1 MTHVYLSLAYLLS
14 SILFIFSIRG
24 LASPE
29 TARRGNLLGMLGM
42 ALAVSVTMYS
52 PLVSD
57 YKWVLLVICLGGI
70 IGTWSALKVK
80 MTALPQM
87 IAAFNGLGGLSSVFI
102 AVAEIMAGADTY
114 LETSLGL
121 LIGAVAFSGSVIAF
135 AKLQGLMSARAV
147 IFPGQQLL
155 NLLLGLGVIA
165 VCVMFTLSGNHQLF
179 YILAA
184 LAIILGFLLVLPIGG
199 ADMPV
204 VISVLNAYSGWAA
217 VGIGFSLNN
226 VLLIIV
232 GSIVGASGAILSY
245 IMVKAMNRSLTS
257 VMLGGFGAETSGR
270 QTQNDGV
277 IKVAKAGNPED
288 AAFIMENANKV
299 IIVPGYGMAV
309 AQAQHIVKEMAAD
322 LHDKYGVEVKFAIH
336 PVAGRM
342 PGHMNVLLAEANV
355 PYDDVFEL
363 EEINREFATAD
374 VAYVIGA
381 NDVTNPQ
388 AKTNPDSP
396 IYGMPVLDVEK
407 AKTVFFV
414 KRSLA
419 TGYSGVENPLFYA
432 DNTIMLYGDA
442 KKVTEEIVR
451 TLEKN

>member
-1 MTHVYLSLAYLLS
+1 MSISYLSFSYLLA
-14 SILFIFSIRG
+14 SILLILSIRG
-24 LASPE
+24 LSAPE
-29 TARRGNLLGMLGM
+29 TARKGNILGIIGM
-42 ALAVSVTMYS
+42 TLAILTTLYS
-52 PLVSD
+52 PLVSE
-57 YKWVLLVICLGGI
+57 YKWVLLMILLGGI
-70 IGTWSALKVK
+70 IGTISALKVK

-102 AVAEIMAGADTY
+102 AAAEIISGAQTY
-114 LETSLGL
+114 LETSLGM
-121 LIGAVAFSGSVIAF
+121 LIGAVAFSGSLIAF
-135 AKLQGLMSARAV
+135 AKLQGLMPAKA
-147 IFPGQQLL
+147 ITFPGQQFL
-155 NLLLGLGVIA
+155 NLLLALGVLA
-165 VCVMFTLSGNHQLF
+165 SATLFILNGNPDIF
-179 YILAA
+179 YLLAG
-184 LAIILGFLLVLPIGG
+184 LSIILGLLLVLPIGG

-204 VISVLNAYSGWAA
+204 VISILNAYSGWAA
-217 VGIGFSLNN
+217 VGIGFALNN
-226 VLLIIV
+226 VLLIII

-245 IMVKAMNRSLTS
+245 IMVKAMNRSLKN
-257 VMLGGFGAETSGR
+257 VMLGGFGVAKNKTAQADDTE
-270 QTQNDGV
+270 
-277 IKVAKAGNPED
+277 KVAHSGTPED

-309 AQAQHIVKEMAAD
+309 AQAQHILKEMAVD
-322 LHDKYGVEVKFAIH
+322 LKEKYDVEVKFAIH

-355 PYDDVFEL
+355 PYDDVFEMDD
-363 EEINREFATAD
+363 INREFATAD

-396 IYGMPVLDVEK
+396 IYGMPILEVEK

-419 TGYSGVENPLFYA
+419 TGYSGVDNPLFYA
-432 DNTIMLYGDA
+432 PNTVMLYGDA

-451 TLEKN
+451 SLEKN

>member
-1 MTHVYLSLAYLLS
+1 MSNSFISCAYLVS

-29 TARRGNLLGMLGM
+29 TARRGNILGMIGM
-42 ALAVSVTMYS
+42 AIAIIVTLIS
-52 PLVSD
+52 PQIKE
-57 YKWVLLVICLGGI
+57 YWWI
-70 IGTWSALKVK
+70 IGAIFVGGVIGTFSALKVK
-80 MTALPQM
+80 MTSLPQM

-102 AVAEIMAGADTY
+102 AIAEIINGSQSY
-114 LETSLGL
+114 LESSLGL
-121 LIGAVAFSGSVIAF
+121 LIGAIAFSGSIIAF
-135 AKLQGLMSARAV
+135 AKLQGLMPAKAIV
-147 IFPGQQLL
+147 FKGQQFI
-155 NLLLGLGVIA
+155 NLLLGLAMIGVCA
-165 VCVMFTLSGNHQLF
+165 LFVMNGDTNLF
-179 YILAA
+179 YVLAA
-184 LAIILGFLLVLPIGG
+184 ISIILGLLLVLPIGG

-232 GSIVGASGAILSY
+232 GAIVGASGAILSY
-245 IMVKAMNRSLTS
+245 IMTKAMNRSLTS
-257 VMLGGFGAETSGR
+257 VMLGGFGIEKAQGSHDDGREKYAKSG
-270 QTQNDGV
+270 T
-277 IKVAKAGNPED
+277 PED

-309 AQAQHIVKEMAAD
+309 AQAQHILKEMAND
-322 LHDKYGVEVKFAIH
+322 LHKLYDVEVKYAIH

-355 PYDDVFEL
+355 PYEDVFEL
-363 EEINREFATAD
+363 DEINREFATAD

-381 NDVTNPQ
+381 NDVTNPL
-388 AKTNPDSP
+388 AKTDPGSP
-396 IYGMPVLDVEK
+396 IYGMPILDVEK

-414 KRSLA
+414 KRSLNS
-419 TGYSGVENPLFYA
+419 GYSGVENPLFFA

-442 KKVTEEIVR
+442 KKVTEEIVSA
-451 TLEKN
+451 LEKK

>member
-1 MTHVYLSLAYLLS
+1 MSNAILSATYLIS

-24 LASPE
+24 LSSPV
-29 TARRGNLLGMLGM
+29 TARKGNILGIIAMT
-42 ALAVSVTMYS
+42 LAVVVTLFS
-52 PLVSD
+52 PLVSEF
-57 YKWVLLVICLGGI
+57 YWILLAIFIGGF
-70 IGTWSALKVK
+70 IGTVSGFKVK
-80 MTALPQM
+80 MTSLPQM
-87 IAAFNGLGGLSSVFI
+87 VAAFNGLGGLSSVFI
-102 AVAEIMAGADTY
+102 STAEIISGSPTY
-114 LETSLGL
+114 LESSIGL
-121 LIGAVAFSGSVIAF
+121 LIGAIAFSGSVIAF
-135 AKLQGLMSARAV
+135 AKLQGLMSAKAIV
-147 IFPGQQLL
+147 FPLQQPI
-155 NLLLGLGVIA
+155 NALLGLAMIG
-165 VCVMFTLSGNHQLF
+165 VCVAFCLNGNANLF

-184 LAIILGFLLVLPIGG
+184 IAIVLGFLLVLPIGG

-232 GSIVGASGAILSY
+232 GAIVGASGAILSY
-245 IMVKAMNRSLTS
+245 IMCKAMNRSLTS
-257 VMLGGFGAETSGR
+257 VMLGGFGVEKSTSTATNNEGKTAR
-270 QTQNDGV
+270 
-277 IKVAKAGNPED
+277 AGSPED

-309 AQAQHIVKEMAAD
+309 AQAQHILKTMAFD
-322 LHDKYGVEVKFAIH
+322 LHNKYGVEVKYAIH

-355 PYDDVFEL
+355 PYEEVFEL
-363 EEINREFATAD
+363 EDINREFATAD

-381 NDVTNPQ
+381 NDVTNPL
-388 AKTNPDSP
+388 AKTDSSSP
-396 IYGMPVLDVEK
+396 IYGMPILDVEK

-419 TGYSGVENPLFYA
+419 SGYSGVENPLFYA

-442 KKVTEEIVR
+442 KKVTEEIVSA
-451 TLEKN
+451 LEK

>member
-1 MTHVYLSLAYLLS
+1 MSASLISAFYLLA
-14 SILFIFSIRG
+14 SILFILSIRG

-29 TARRGNLLGMLGM
+29 TARRGNILGIIGMVIAVAVTILSPQIKEFYWILLAIL
-42 ALAVSVTMYS
+42 
-52 PLVSD
+52 
-57 YKWVLLVICLGGI
+57 IGGI
-70 IGTWSALKVK
+70 IGTISAFKVK
-80 MTALPQM
+80 MTSLPQM
-87 IAAFNGLGGLSSVFI
+87 IAAFNGLGGLSAVFI
-102 AVAEIMAGADTY
+102 SVAETIAGSQTY
-114 LETSLGL
+114 IETSIGL
-121 LIGAVAFSGSVIAF
+121 LIGAVAFSGSAIAF
-135 AKLQGLMSARAV
+135 AKLQGLMPAKAIV
-147 IFPGQQLL
+147 FPGQQLL
-155 NLLLGLGVIA
+155 NLFFGIA
-165 VCVMFTLSGNHQLF
+165 LIAITVAYCINPDPDYF
-179 YILAA
+179 YIMTSLS
-184 LAIILGFLLVLPIGG
+184 IILGLLLVLPIGG

-245 IMVKAMNRSLTS
+245 IMTKAMNRSLTS
-257 VMLGGFGAETSGR
+257 VMLGGFGVQHNAEEENGNTER
-270 QTQNDGV
+270 
-277 IKVAKAGNPED
+277 KVAKAGNPAD

-309 AQAQHIVKEMAAD
+309 AQAQHVLKEMADD
-322 LHDKYGVEVKFAIH
+322 LHNKYGVEVKFAIH

-355 PYDDVFEL
+355 PYEDVFEL
-363 EEINREFATAD
+363 DDINREFATAD

-381 NDVTNPQ
+381 NDVTNPL
-388 AKTNPDSP
+388 AKTDPNSP

-414 KRSLA
+414 KRSLNS
-419 TGYSGVENPLFYA
+419 GYSGVDNPLFYA

-442 KKVTEEIVR
+442 KKVTEEIVSD
-451 TLEKN
+451 LEK

>member
-1 MTHVYLSLAYLLS
+1 MNTACLSFAYLLS
-14 SILFIFSIRG
+14 SVLFILSIRG
-24 LASPE
+24 LASPD
-29 TARRGNLLGMLGM
+29 TARRGNILGMVAMLI
-42 ALAVSVTMYS
+42 AIIVTMFS
-52 PLVSD
+52 PLVSE
-57 YKWVLLVICLGGI
+57 YLWIAAAVVFGGLV
-70 IGTWSALKVK
+70 GTFIALRVK
-80 MTALPQM
+80 MTSLPQM

-102 AVAEIMAGADTY
+102 ALAEILAGSQSY
-114 LETSLGL
+114 LESSLGL

-135 AKLQGLMSARAV
+135 AKLQGLMSPKAIV
-147 IFPGQQLL
+147 FPGQQLL
-155 NLLLGLGVIA
+155 NLLLAAGMITVCILFVISGSPNLFYLLAGIA
-165 VCVMFTLSGNHQLF
+165 V
-179 YILAA
+179 
-184 LAIILGFLLVLPIGG
+184 ILGFLLVLPIGG

-232 GSIVGASGAILSY
+232 GAIVGASGTILSY
-245 IMVKAMNRSLTS
+245 IMTKAMNRSLSS
-257 VMLGGFGAETSGR
+257 VMLGGFGIEATKSAAAGEEKT
-270 QTQNDGV
+270 
-277 IKVAKAGNPED
+277 AKAGNPED

-309 AQAQHIVKEMAAD
+309 AQAQHVLKEMAAD
-322 LHDKYGVEVKFAIH
+322 LRRLYDVEVKFAIH

-342 PGHMNVLLAEANV
+342 PGHMNVLLAEANI
-355 PYDDVFEL
+355 PYEDVYEL

-381 NDVTNPQ
+381 NDITNPL
-388 AKTNPDSP
+388 ARTDPGSP
-396 IYGMPVLDVEK
+396 IFGMPVLDVEK

-419 TGYSGVENPLFYA
+419 SGYSGVENPLFFA

-442 KKVTEEIVR
+442 KKVTEEIVG
-451 TLEKN
+451 TLERK

>member
-1 MTHVYLSLAYLLS
+1 MTAAYVSAAYLLS
-14 SILFIFSIRG
+14 SILFILSIRG
-24 LASPE
+24 LASPD
-29 TARRGNLLGMLGM
+29 TARRGNILGMLGM
-42 ALAVSVTMYS
+42 AVAISVTVYS
-52 PLVSD
+52 PTVSE
-57 YKWVLLVICLGGI
+57 YAWMLGAIALGGV
-70 IGTWSALKVK
+70 IGVWFALKVK

-102 AVAEIMAGADTY
+102 AAAEIVSGSRTY

-135 AKLQGLMSARAV
+135 AKLQGLMSPKAV
-147 IFPGQQLL
+147 VFPGQQLL
-155 NLLLGLGVIA
+155 NLVLGLSV
-165 VCVMFTLSGNHQLF
+165 VTLCVLFIFSGKHELF
-179 YILAA
+179 YILAG
-184 LAIILGFLLVLPIGG
+184 LSVLLGFLLVLPIGG

-232 GSIVGASGAILSY
+232 GAIVGASGAILSY
-245 IMVKAMNRSLTS
+245 IMTKAMNRSLSS
-257 VMLGGFGAETSGR
+257 VMLGGFGAETAKTSSDEGH
-270 QTQNDGV
+270 D
-277 IKVAKAGNPED
+277 KVAKAGNPQD
-288 AAFIMENANKV
+288 AAFIMENAAKV

-309 AQAQHIVKEMAAD
+309 AQAQHILKEMAQD
-322 LHDKYGVEVKFAIH
+322 LRTLYDVEVKFAIH
-336 PVAGRM
+336 PVVGRM

-355 PYDDVFEL
+355 PYEDVFEL
-363 EEINREFATAD
+363 DEINREFATAD

-381 NDVTNPQ
+381 NDITNPL
-388 AKTNPDSP
+388 ARTDPNAP
-396 IYGMPVLDVEK
+396 IYGMPILEVEK

-419 TGYSGVENPLFYA
+419 SGYSGVENPLFFA

-442 KKVTEEIVR
+442 KKVTEEIVS
-451 TLEKN
+451 TLERK

>member
-1 MTHVYLSLAYLLS
+1 MTGGYLAFTYLVS
-14 SILFIFSIRG
+14 SVLFIFSIRG

-29 TARRGNLLGMLGM
+29 TARRGNLLGISGM
-42 ALAVSVTMYS
+42 ALAIIVTMYS
-52 PLVSD
+52 PLVSE
-57 YKWVLLVICLGGI
+57 YKWILTAIALGGAV
-70 IGTWSALKVK
+70 GTYSALKVK

-87 IAAFNGLGGLSSVFI
+87 VAAFNGLGGLSSVFI
-102 AVAEIMAGADTY
+102 AFAEILDGSQTY
-114 LETSLGL
+114 LESSLGL
-121 LIGAVAFSGSVIAF
+121 LIGAIAFSGSIIAF
-135 AKLQGLMSARAV
+135 AKLQGLMTAKSV

-155 NLLLGLGVIA
+155 NLILSLGMIA
-165 VCVMFTLSGNHQLF
+165 ACIIFTLTGNQTIF
-179 YILAA
+179 YLLAA
-184 LAIILGFLLVLPIGG
+184 LTIILGFLLVLPIGG

-204 VISVLNAYSGWAA
+204 VISILNAYSGWAA

-245 IMVKAMNRSLTS
+245 IMVKAMNRSLAG
-257 VMLGGFGAETSGR
+257 VMLGGFGIDTKSTSADDNG
-270 QTQNDGV
+270 T
-277 IKVAKAGNPED
+277 AKIAKTGNPED

-309 AQAQHIVKEMAAD
+309 AQAQHILKEMAYD
-322 LHDKYGVEVKFAIH
+322 LHNKYGVEVKFAIH

-355 PYDDVFEL
+355 PYEDVYEL
-363 EEINREFATAD
+363 EDINREFATAD

-381 NDVTNPQ
+381 NDVTNPL
-388 AKTNPDSP
+388 AKTDPGSP

-414 KRSLA
+414 KRSLGS
-419 TGYSGVENPLFYA
+419 GYSGVENPLFFA

-442 KKVTEEIVR
+442 KKVTEEIVSA
-451 TLEKN
+451 LERK

>member
-1 MTHVYLSLAYLLS
+1 MTHAYLSLAYLLS

-270 QTQNDGV
+270 QTQNDGI
-277 IKVAKAGNPED
+277 IKVLLHSGFALLLQPE
-288 AAFIMENANKV
+288 
-299 IIVPGYGMAV
+299 
-309 AQAQHIVKEMAAD
+309 
-322 LHDKYGVEVKFAIH
+322 
-336 PVAGRM
+336 VAGKCLDLQGSQSVFGHKM
-342 PGHMNVLLAEANV
+342 P
-355 PYDDVFEL
+355 P
-363 EEINREFATAD
+363 
-374 VAYVIGA
+374 
-381 NDVTNPQ
+381 
-388 AKTNPDSP
+388 
-396 IYGMPVLDVEK
+396 
-407 AKTVFFV
+407 FV
-414 KRSLA
+414 
-419 TGYSGVENPLFYA
+419 
-432 DNTIMLYGDA
+432 
-442 KKVTEEIVR
+442 
-451 TLEKN
+451 

>member
-1 MTHVYLSLAYLLS
+1 MTHAYLSLAYLLS

-232 GSIVGASGAILSY
+232 G
-245 IMVKAMNRSLTS
+245 
-257 VMLGGFGAETSGR
+257 
-270 QTQNDGV
+270 
-277 IKVAKAGNPED
+277 
-288 AAFIMENANKV
+288 
-299 IIVPGYGMAV
+299 
-309 AQAQHIVKEMAAD
+309 
-322 LHDKYGVEVKFAIH
+322 
-336 PVAGRM
+336 
-342 PGHMNVLLAEANV
+342 
-355 PYDDVFEL
+355 
-363 EEINREFATAD
+363 
-374 VAYVIGA
+374 
-381 NDVTNPQ
+381 
-388 AKTNPDSP
+388 
-396 IYGMPVLDVEK
+396 
-407 AKTVFFV
+407 
-414 KRSLA
+414 
-419 TGYSGVENPLFYA
+419 
-432 DNTIMLYGDA
+432 
-442 KKVTEEIVR
+442 
-451 TLEKN
+451 